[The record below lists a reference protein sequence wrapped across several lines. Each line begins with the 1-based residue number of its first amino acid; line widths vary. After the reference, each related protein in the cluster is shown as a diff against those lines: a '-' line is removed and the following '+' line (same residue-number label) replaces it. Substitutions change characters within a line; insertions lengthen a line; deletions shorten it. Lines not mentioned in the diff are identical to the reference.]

1 MKTKKVGNYSLYL
14 DKPLGKGN
22 LGQTYLAV
30 N

>member
-1 MKTKKVGNYSLYL
+1 MKTKKVGNYSLHL

-22 LGQTYLAV
+22 LGQTYFAV